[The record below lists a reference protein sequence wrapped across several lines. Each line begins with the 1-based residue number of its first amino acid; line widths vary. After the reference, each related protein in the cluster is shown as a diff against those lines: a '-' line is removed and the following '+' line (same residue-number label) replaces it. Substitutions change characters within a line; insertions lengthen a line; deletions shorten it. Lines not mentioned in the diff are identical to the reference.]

1 MNCTKVLIEKSIH
14 EIIRHFYSNFNLKYE
29 EGFIDNMMLSSNF
42 YLTENIAVR
51 YGWATFF

>member
-1 MNCTKVLIEKSIH
+1 MNCTKVLMEKSIH

-51 YGWATFF
+51 YGWASFR